1 MIPTVRHGVVPLLVL
16 LALLQGGCL
25 AESSLDGGELKCG
38 PRDLTPECCLKQNP
52 GDWQKCT
59 GASGP
64 TEAGISVAMK
74 IASVGAA
81 AALALQPIIG
91 SAERRGVELATDLRS
106 DVEAAILKC
115 VRRVERQANDQ
126 HFDGESP
133 SREQCA
139 EPKTEWQTW
148 AMYLGSFKHKLAW
161 DCLHEALKQLLPR
174 RYLFEPRFQFNEW
187 AGKWEYLAPEVVNQ
201 IVSLQGWKGLEG
213 TIAPDIVI
221 MDERGVIIHVYDMKF
236 PCPES
241 NDANWHRYN
250 KGRWDTY
257 RQDDLYR
264 EALQVRPRLVSPQR
278 GWQPPQR

>member
-1 MIPTVRHGVVPLLVL
+1 MVPLLVL

-139 EPKTEWQTW
+139 ELKREGQTW
-148 AMYLGSFKHKLAW
+148 AMYLGSFKHNLAW
-161 DCLHEALKQLLPR
+161 DCLHEALKQLLPC
-174 RYLFEPRFQFNEW
+174 RYLFEPRFQFNE
-187 AGKWEYLAPEVVNQ
+187 GTGRWEFLTREMVNQ
-201 IVSLQGWKGLEG
+201 IVSQQGWKGLEG

-221 MDERGVIIHVYDMKF
+221 MDAHGVIIHVYDMKF
-236 PCPES
+236 PCPET
-241 NDANWHRYN
+241 NLA
-250 KGRWDTY
+250 RWETY
-257 RQDDLYR
+257 RNGAWLGSTQGGLYLDALYAEPTLISPR
-264 EALQVRPRLVSPQR
+264 EGVKR
-278 GWQPPQR
+278 WKK

>member
-1 MIPTVRHGVVPLLVL
+1 MVL
-16 LALLQGGCL
+16 LLLSLFQGGCL

-38 PRDLTPECCLKQNP
+38 PRDLTPECCLKRNP

-64 TEAGISVAMK
+64 AEAGISVAMK
-74 IASVGAA
+74 IASVGAS

-115 VRRVERQANDQ
+115 VRRVERQGNDNY
-126 HFDGESP
+126 FDGESP

-139 EPKTEWQTW
+139 ELKMEGQTW
-148 AMYLGSFKHKLAW
+148 AMYLGAFKHSLAW
-161 DCLHEALKQLLPR
+161 DCIHEALKKLLPH
-174 RYLFEPRFQFNEW
+174 RYLFEPRFRLNERT
-187 AGKWEYLAPEVVNQ
+187 GEWEYLTPKAVNQ
-201 IVSLQGWKGLEG
+201 TVSNLGWKGLEG

-241 NDANWHRYN
+241 NVASWHRYT
-250 KGRWDTY
+250 KAPWEPF
-257 RQDDLYR
+257 RQDEIYLD
-264 EALQVRPRLVSPQR
+264 ALKAEPWLVSPR
-278 GWQPPQR
+278 EGVKRR